1 MRDILAKN
9 IDLSTSRLKPYEGF
23 IFLCGGPT
31 NISEIKPISI
41 RDAIHRELGKDR
53 ALESRIRVAEDYKDW
68 SREATYRD
76 LVSFERHLAELSSVI
91 VLVLE
96 SPGSIAELGLF
107 SVIDEFKKKILLIV
121 ETSFYQSESFIKLGP
136 IDYLEKFHDNP
147 AECHRWLEG
156 SGGLAR
162 FDSDAAEQLQPELAD
177 AVRAR
182 VKKPTPERL
191 FDSKTWLD
199 GALLVCDLLSLCS
212 ALTLR
217 ELRDLLNE
225 LGCVRTESE
234 VKQIVFLLQ
243 RVGLIAMEPKGDQ
256 RFYVNIVD
264 KEYVAFALR
273 DKNFDVLR
281 FRSDIL
287 NLYSKTEKKRFR
299 AIQDVR
305 KRHASA
311 K

>member
-1 MRDILAKN
+1 MRDILARN
-9 IDLSTSRLKPYEGF
+9 IDLSASRMKPYEGF

-31 NISEIKPISI
+31 NISEVKPISI

-53 ALESRIRVAEDYKDW
+53 TLEPRIRVAEDYKDW
-68 SREATYRD
+68 SHEATYRD
-76 LVSFERHLAELSSVI
+76 LVSFERHIAELSSLI

-96 SPGSIAELGLF
+96 SAGSIAELGLF

-121 ETSFYQSESFIKLGP
+121 ETSFYQSDSFIKLGP

-156 SGGLAR
+156 NGRLAR

-182 VKKPTPERL
+182 INKPAPERL

-225 LGCVRTESE
+225 LGCVRTESD

-256 RFYVNIVD
+256 RFYVNIIE
-264 KEYVAFALR
+264 KEYVTFALR
-273 DKNFDVLR
+273 DKNFDVMR

-287 NLYSKTEKKRFR
+287 ALYSKTEKKRFR

-311 K
+311 R